1 MVPRALEEVRALW
14 DRRRAIL
21 PRLASEDPDA
31 EARGWPTTL
40 AAAVAVLAACGGFAL
55 CYQSLAARGELAAD
69 FTWAL
74 RGVQRLL
81 AGENP
86 YDDPA
91 LAPYLP
97 YPFDA
102 PLFYPLPAL
111 LAALPFVG
119 LPWELAGALFFAV
132 GSGLLAFGVARR
144 APYLLPLFISAPYY
158 VAATVAQWSPLVMAA
173 AFLPLLSP
181 LALCK
186 PNVGVVALLRRRTPL
201 GLALLAGTA
210 LLSLAVMPSWPI
222 EWMANLRL
230 AGPQYRMPLAVLPGP
245 LLLLAFWLWRERDG
259 RLVLVLC
266 LLPQRL
272 WFYDQLPV
280 WLVVRGWGESLSLV
294 ASSWVG
300 YTLWRLLPDGDT
312 RAGTSPETAG
322 PWVVLGI
329 YLPALA
335 LLLLRELRRRA
346 QPLGDEG
353 ARTVIQHQV
362 ARAVPHDR
370 LERSGAVD

>member
-1 MVPRALEEVRALW
+1 MAREVWGRRGRLVRALLE
-14 DRRRAIL
+14 DDAHDDAR
-21 PRLASEDPDA
+21 PMSLA
-31 EARGWPTTL
+31 L
-40 AAAVAVLAACGGFAL
+40 AVALGVVAACGGFAL
-55 CYQSLAARGELAAD
+55 AYQSLATRGELAAD

-81 AGENP
+81 EGQNP
-86 YDDPA
+86 YNDPS

-111 LAALPFVG
+111 LAALPFVW
-119 LPWELAGALFFAV
+119 LPWELAGALFFGI
-132 GSGLLAFGVARR
+132 GSGLLAFGTARR
-144 APYLLPLFISAPYY
+144 APYLLPLFFSAPYY
-158 VAATVAQWSPLVMAA
+158 VAATVAQWSPLVMAT

-186 PNVGVVALLRRRTPL
+186 PNVGVAALLRRRTPL
-201 GLALLAGTA
+201 GIALLGAAG
-210 LLSLAVMPSWPI
+210 LLSLAVMPSWPF
-222 EWMANLRL
+222 EWLSNLRL

-245 LLLLAFWLWRERDG
+245 LLLLALWLWKDRDA
-259 RLVLVLC
+259 RLFLVLC
-266 LLPQRL
+266 ALPQRL

-280 WLVVRGWGESLSLV
+280 WLIVRGWGESLTLV
-294 ASSWVG
+294 ATSWVG
-300 YTLWRLLPDGDT
+300 YIVWRLLPDGDT

-346 QPLGDEG
+346 QAEGDERPR
-353 ARTVIQHQV
+353 AVVQHQV
-362 ARAVPHDR
+362 PRAGSHEG
-370 LERSGAVD
+370 LERTGAVD